1 MGDKWKFLEF
11 NFGIFLMST
20 SAVLGRYI
28 LASSTL
34 VTLWRCAIGAFCL
47 FLVGRLFKESFH
59 FDWKRHGWI
68 MGITSILMATHWTT
82 YFYSLDYSN
91 VSIALLTL
99 YTFPAITAI
108 LEPIYYRRKIPLRDV
123 ILAGFVLLAIYIITP
138 PLEEGS
144 SIPLAIGLGLF
155 SALCY
160 SLRNILIIRITRKY
174 SGTSLM
180 MYQLFLMT
188 LILSP
193 FMLYIPM
200 DYREVQW
207 VAVLFLGVLTTAAA
221 HTLFMRG
228 LSYYSASTAS
238 LLASIVPVY
247 AITWG
252 YLVLNERPEL
262 NTYIGGSMIV
272 GVVVLKA
279 LEKKA

>member
-1 MGDKWKFLEF
+1 MGDKWKFIEF

-34 VTLWRCAIGAFCL
+34 VTLWRCAIGGLCL
-47 FLVGRLFKESFH
+47 FVIGKLFRESFH

-68 MGITSILMATHWTT
+68 MIVTSVLMAAHWTT

-99 YTFPAITAI
+99 YTFPAITASI
-108 LEPIYYRRKIPLRDV
+108 EPIYYRRKIPVRDV
-123 ILAGFVLLAIYIITP
+123 ILAGFVLLAVYIIMP
-138 PLEEGS
+138 PLVEGS
-144 SIPLAIGLGLF
+144 SIPLAIGLGLL

-193 FMLYIPM
+193 FMFYIPI
-200 DYREVQW
+200 DYGQVQW
-207 VAVLFLGVLTTAAA
+207 LAVLFLGVLTTAAA

-252 YLVLNERPEL
+252 YLVLGEIPEL

-279 LEKKA
+279 LEKKT